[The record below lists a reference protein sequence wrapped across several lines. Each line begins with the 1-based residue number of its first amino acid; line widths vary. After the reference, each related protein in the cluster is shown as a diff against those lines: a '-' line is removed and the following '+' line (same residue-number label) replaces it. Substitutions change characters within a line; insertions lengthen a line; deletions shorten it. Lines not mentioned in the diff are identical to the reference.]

1 MPDTWLSNTQGNIH
15 VSYEPVIG
23 RGKAYIQIA
32 LNYFI
37 CKKIICKTISTL
49 YFFSFYISI
58 LLEPSLFEIA
68 NFSLILWKPINYRYS
83 QHH

>member
-15 VSYEPVIG
+15 VLYEPVIG

-37 CKKIICKTISTL
+37 CKKIIWKTISTL
-49 YFFSFYISI
+49 YFFFILYFDSFGAIVVW
-58 LLEPSLFEIA
+58 
-68 NFSLILWKPINYRYS
+68 NW
-83 QHH
+83 